1 MLDSKN
7 LFELAKVTVN
17 ATPAALYSFGEDKFS
32 YSELNETLRKELR
45 EYAAT
50 PALYRENKNLIFS
63 LIENIVDDVECYR
76 L

>member
-17 ATPAALYSFGEDKFS
+17 ANPATLYSFGEDKFS
-32 YSELNETLRKELR
+32 YSELNDTLRKELR

-50 PALYRENKNLIFS
+50 PALYR
-63 LIENIVDDVECYR
+63 
-76 L
+76 